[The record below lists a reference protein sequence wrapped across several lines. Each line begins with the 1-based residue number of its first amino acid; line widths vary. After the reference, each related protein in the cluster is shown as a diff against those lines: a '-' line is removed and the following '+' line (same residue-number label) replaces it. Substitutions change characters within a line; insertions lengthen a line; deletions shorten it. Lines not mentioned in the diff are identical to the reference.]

1 MSVPQTVPTRRERR
15 SAERATHRATG
26 RPRRQSSSQFG
37 LGRLSI
43 IGLVGGVA
51 VVALAIAFGVR
62 PSPPA
67 TEQAVVAA
75 AHVPPDLTAEG
86 FVLGRGDAA
95 VTIDLYEDFQCPA
108 CKAWGTNVFPSLAA
122 NEMAAGRVKLVFHDM
137 SFLGPESV
145 AAGRAGYAASQQ
157 GQFWNLWATLY
168 ANQGR
173 ENSGAYSR
181 DRLIAMADQLG
192 LDMPRFAADMDSTA
206 ALAYVEAARID
217 AGRSGVSSTPT
228 LLINGQAVSG
238 TQAYATLSAAVSAA
252 AVR

>member
-1 MSVPQTVPTRRERR
+1 MSVSHTTSTRRERR
-15 SAERATHRATG
+15 SAKRAMRRVPS
-26 RPRRQSSSQFG
+26 RPRRSAGSRLD

-43 IGLVGGVA
+43 LGIIGGLA

-62 PSPPA
+62 PSPPPA
-67 TEQAVVAA
+67 EGSVVAA
-75 AHVPPDLTAEG
+75 ASVPPDLTAEG
-86 FVLGRGDAA
+86 FVLGRNDAP

-108 CKAWGTNVFPSLAA
+108 CKAWGRNVFPSLAA
-122 NEMAAGRVKLVFHDM
+122 NELAAGTVNLVFHDM

-145 AAGRAGYAASQQ
+145 AAGRAGYAASLQR
-157 GQFWNLWATLY
+157 QFWDLWATLY

-192 LDMPRFAADMDSTA
+192 LDTPRFVADMDSSA
-206 ALAYVEAARID
+206 ALTYVEAAAID
-217 AGRSGVSSTPT
+217 AGRSGVTATPT
-228 LLINGQAVSG
+228 VLIDGRAVSG
-238 TQAYATLSAAVSAA
+238 AQAYATLSAAISAA